1 MNSKILFSIIFILG
15 LTAVIF
21 YGYTKATPPAISD
34 ENAPKIEI
42 SPASYDFGQ
51 VDFGKIIDYTFKIK
65 NSGQSPLEIKRIA
78 TSCGCK
84 TAKAS
89 KTSLLPGEETDLL
102 VTYDTA
108 AMGSGPH
115 GMGSQE
121 RIIYVKTNDP
131 NTPQVSVSMTAYV
144 K

>member
-1 MNSKILFSIIFILG
+1 MKSKILFSIIFILG
-15 LTAVIF
+15 LIAVIF
-21 YGYTKATPPAISD
+21 YGYLKATPPAVSN

-51 VDFGKIIDYTFKIK
+51 IDFGKIIDYTFKVK
-65 NSGQSPLEIKRIA
+65 NSGQEVLEIKRIA
-78 TSCGCK
+78 TSCGCT

-89 KTSLLPGEETDLL
+89 KTSLNPGEETDLL
-102 VTYDTA
+102 VIYDTA

-115 GMGSQE
+115 GTGNQE
-121 RIIYVKTNDP
+121 RIIYIKTNDP
-131 NTPQVSVSMTAYV
+131 NTPQINVSISAYV

>member
-1 MNSKILFSIIFILG
+1 MNSKVLFSILFAAG
-15 LTAVIF
+15 LIAVIF
-21 YGYTKATPPAISD
+21 YGYIKATPPASNA

-42 SPASYDFGQ
+42 SPASYDAGQ
-51 VDFGKIIDYTFKIK
+51 VDFGKIVNYTFKIK

-78 TSCGCK
+78 TSCGC
-84 TAKAS
+84 TSAKAS

-115 GMGSQE
+115 GMGNQE

-131 NTPQVSVSMTAYV
+131 NTPQVNVSISAYV